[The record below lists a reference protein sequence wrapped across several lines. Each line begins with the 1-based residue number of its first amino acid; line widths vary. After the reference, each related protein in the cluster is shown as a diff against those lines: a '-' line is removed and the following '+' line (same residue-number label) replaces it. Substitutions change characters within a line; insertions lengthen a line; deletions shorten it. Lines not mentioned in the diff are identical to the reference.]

1 MAYKLKL
8 KIGAFK
14 VVKGINSV
22 NEIPGFDIA
31 KGYAMD
37 VLHTVELG
45 VVKQLTN
52 TWLDSKN
59 HCKPFYLPPSSQK
72 KMNSMLTGVSLP
84 ESFSRRARSLD
95 DRQNFK
101 ASEWRNFLLFFL
113 PVILNGILPKKFYD
127 HFCLLSNSV
136 YIFYESNISN
146 EALLKIKLDLEEF
159 VIQMSLLYGQEA
171 CTYNVHQLLHF
182 CECVS
187 NWGSI
192 YCYSM

>member
-1 MAYKLKL
+1 MARSLELNGLQAEIENRSIK
-8 KIGAFK
+8 G
-14 VVKGINSV
+14 VKGISSV

-72 KMNSMLTGVSLP
+72 KMNSILTGVSLP

-101 ASEWRNFLLFFL
+101 ASEWRNFLLFFFTGYFERHIAQK
-113 PVILNGILPKKFYD
+113 IL
-127 HFCLLSNSV
+127 
-136 YIFYESNISN
+136 
-146 EALLKIKLDLEEF
+146 
-159 VIQMSLLYGQEA
+159 
-171 CTYNVHQLLHF
+171 
-182 CECVS
+182 
-187 NWGSI
+187 
-192 YCYSM
+192 